1 MGNAFK
7 ILEINYDIGSLTHIL
22 FCWISLH
29 LVNHRYG
36 ESPYYVRFDLEIDG
50 EEATDDNP
58 SFIVEIETLD
68 ELPHSVFS
76 FLTMVGSGVYKEA
89 EFLATNSIIHLDSDE
104 GKVASLGYATSA
116 LALVEGSALG
126 ACAPYSVGF
135 VGANGGLKI
144 IMTSDTSKHGSLAC
158 FGRIAQGRQTVTRI
172 QRAGREGKS
181 VSVMGVQT
189 VTMASRPN
197 LGEGEL

>member
-1 MGNAFK
+1 MDKVFK
-7 ILEINYDIGSLTHIL
+7 CFGKRYGFGSLTNIP
-22 FCWISLH
+22 FCWISLP
-29 LVNHRYG
+29 LANHRYG
-36 ESPYYVRFDLEIDG
+36 ESPYYVQFDLEIDG
-50 EEATDDNP
+50 DEGVDDTP
-58 SFIVEIETLD
+58 SFVVEIETLD

-76 FLTMVGSGVYKEA
+76 FLTMVGSEVYKEA
-89 EFLATNSIIHLDSDE
+89 EFLATQSIIHLDSDE
-104 GKVASLGYATSA
+104 GKVASLGYVTSA
-116 LALVEGSALG
+116 LTLVEGSSLG
-126 ACAPYSVGF
+126 ECAPYSVGF

-189 VTMASRPN
+189 VTMASRPT